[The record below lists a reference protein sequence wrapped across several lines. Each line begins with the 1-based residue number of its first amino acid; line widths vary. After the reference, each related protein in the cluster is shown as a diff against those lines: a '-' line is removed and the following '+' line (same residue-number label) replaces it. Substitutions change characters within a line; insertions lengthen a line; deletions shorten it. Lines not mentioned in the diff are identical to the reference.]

1 MAQIT
6 YQEILNMAAQLD
18 PEEQLRLLE
27 KLAANIRQKSGI
39 GPSRSILDLLGLGR
53 NIWRGLDSMQYIRE
67 ERESW
72 DG

>member
-53 NIWRGLDSMQYIRE
+53 NIW
-67 ERESW
+67 
-72 DG
+72 